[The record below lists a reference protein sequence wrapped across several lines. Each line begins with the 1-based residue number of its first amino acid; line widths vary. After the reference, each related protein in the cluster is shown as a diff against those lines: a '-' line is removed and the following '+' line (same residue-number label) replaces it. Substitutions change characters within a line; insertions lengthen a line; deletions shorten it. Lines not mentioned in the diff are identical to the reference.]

1 VSPKGGEVSTGEGEG
16 RAGPDEQFPVTEEER
31 DAALAALVR
40 ATGVGQLSLEE
51 FDRRT
56 DLVLTTP
63 SRTEFA
69 AATGGLEEIQP
80 GGAKRR
86 WFVPFG
92 NRLVQGQFFL
102 AERTRAFMLMGEIH
116 LDLRGAVFLVP
127 EPSLRVTALV
137 GNLRVLVPS
146 GVQVTVD
153 QRSLFGG
160 RTITTY
166 GPPATASRPRLRIS
180 TLDVLGSVKVTSD
193 EAVWSPALMAR
204 G

>member
-1 VSPKGGEVSTGEGEG
+1 MGDEVS
-16 RAGPDEQFPVTEEER
+16 AGDEEQFPVTDVER
-31 DAALAALVR
+31 DTALAALVR

-56 DLVLTTP
+56 DLVLTTS

-69 AATGGLEEIQP
+69 AATGGLEVIPP
-80 GGAKRR
+80 GRAKRR

-92 NRLVQGQFFL
+92 NRIVRGRFFM
-102 AERTRAFMLMGEIH
+102 AERTSAFVVMAEIH

-127 EPSLRVTALV
+127 EPRLRVRALV

-146 GVQVTVD
+146 GVQVVVD

-160 RTITTY
+160 RRITTY
-166 GPPATASRPRLRIS
+166 GPPASASRPRLAIS
-180 TLDVLGSVKVTSD
+180 TLDVLGSVKVTND
-193 EAVWSPALMAR
+193 EATWSPALMAR

>member
-1 VSPKGGEVSTGEGEG
+1 MGDEVS
-16 RAGPDEQFPVTEEER
+16 AGDDEQFPVSDGER
-31 DAALAALVR
+31 DAALASLVR
-40 ATGVGQLSLEE
+40 ATGAGQLSLEE

-69 AATGGLEEIQP
+69 AATGGLEVIPP
-80 GGAKRR
+80 GRAKRH

-92 NRLVQGQFFL
+92 NRLLRGRFFL
-102 AERTRAFMLMGEIH
+102 AGRTSAFVLLAEIH

-127 EPSLRVTALV
+127 EPSLRVKALV

-146 GVQVTVD
+146 GIQVTVD

-166 GPPATASRPRLRIS
+166 GPPASASRPRLWIS
-180 TLDVLGSVKVTSD
+180 MFDVFGSVKVTND
-193 EAVWSPALMAR
+193 EATWSPSLMPR

>member
-1 VSPKGGEVSTGEGEG
+1 MGDEVS
-16 RAGPDEQFPVTEEER
+16 AGDDEQFPVSDGER
-31 DAALAALVR
+31 DAALASLVR
-40 ATGVGQLSLEE
+40 ATGAGQLSLEE

-63 SRTEFA
+63 SRTAFA
-69 AATGGLEEIQP
+69 AATGGLEVIPP
-80 GGAKRR
+80 GRAKRR

-92 NRLVQGQFFL
+92 NRLVRGRFFM
-102 AERTRAFMLMGEIH
+102 AERTRAFIVMAEIH

-127 EPSLRVTALV
+127 EPNLRVRAVV

-146 GVQVTVD
+146 GIQVTVD
-153 QRSLFGG
+153 QRSLLGG

-166 GPPATASRPRLRIS
+166 GPPASASRPRLWIS
-180 TLDVLGSVKVTSD
+180 MVDVFGSVKVTND
-193 EAVWSPALMAR
+193 EAAWSPSLMAR

>member
-1 VSPKGGEVSTGEGEG
+1 MGDEVS
-16 RAGPDEQFPVTEEER
+16 AGDDERFPVSDGER
-31 DAALAALVR
+31 DAALASLVR
-40 ATGVGQLSLEE
+40 ATGAGQLSLEE

-56 DLVLTTP
+56 DLVLMTP

-69 AATGGLEEIQP
+69 AATGGLQAIPP
-80 GGAKRR
+80 GRAKRH
-86 WFVPFG
+86 WFVPVG
-92 NRLVQGQFFL
+92 NRLVRGRFFMT
-102 AERTRAFMLMGEIH
+102 ERTRALMVMAEIH

-127 EPSLRVTALV
+127 EPRLSVTALV

-146 GVQVTVD
+146 GIQVTVD

-166 GPPATASRPRLRIS
+166 GPPASASRPRLWIS
-180 TLDVLGSVKVTSD
+180 MLDVFGSVKVTND
-193 EAVWSPALMAR
+193 EAAWSPSLMAR

>member
-1 VSPKGGEVSTGEGEG
+1 MVDEVI
-16 RAGPDEQFPVTEEER
+16 AGDDAQFPVSDGER
-31 DAALAALVR
+31 DAALASLVR
-40 ATGVGQLSLEE
+40 ATGAGQLSLEE

-69 AATGGLEEIQP
+69 AATGGLEVIPP
-80 GGAKRR
+80 GRAKRH
-86 WFVPFG
+86 WFVPVG
-92 NRLVQGQFFL
+92 NRVLRGRFFL
-102 AERTRAFMLMGEIH
+102 AERTRAFIVMAEIH

-127 EPSLRVTALV
+127 EPALRVRALV
-137 GNLRVLVPS
+137 GNVRVLVPS
-146 GVQVTVD
+146 GIQVTVD

-166 GPPATASRPRLRIS
+166 GPPASASRPRLSIS
-180 TLDVLGSVKVTSD
+180 MLDVFGTVNVTSD
-193 EAVWSPALMAR
+193 EATWSPSLMRR

>member
-1 VSPKGGEVSTGEGEG
+1 VSTGDGEG
-16 RAGPDEQFPVTEEER
+16 SAGAGEQFPVTEEER
-31 DAALAALVR
+31 NAALAALVR
-40 ATGVGQLSLEE
+40 ATGAGQLSLEE

-63 SRTEFA
+63 SRPEFA
-69 AATGGLEEIQP
+69 AATGGLEEIEP
-80 GGAKRR
+80 GRAKRH

-92 NRLVQGQFFL
+92 NRLVRGRFFV
-102 AERTRAFMLMGEIH
+102 AERTRAFMLLSEIH

-127 EPSLRVTALV
+127 EPSLRVRALV

-180 TLDVLGSVKVTSD
+180 MLGVLGSVKVTND
-193 EAVWSPALMAR
+193 EAAWSPALLRR

>member
-1 VSPKGGEVSTGEGEG
+1 MSAGEG
-16 RAGPDEQFPVTEEER
+16 EQFPVTDGER
-31 DAALAALVR
+31 DAALSVLVR
-40 ATGVGQLSLEE
+40 ATGAGQLSLEE

-56 DLVLTTP
+56 DLVLMTP

-69 AATGGLEEIQP
+69 AATGGLEVIPP
-80 GGAKRR
+80 GRAKRH

-92 NRLVQGQFFL
+92 NRLMRGRFFL
-102 AERTRAFMLMGEIH
+102 GERTSAFMALAEIH

-127 EPSLRVTALV
+127 EPSLRVRALV

-160 RTITTY
+160 RSIRTY
-166 GPPATASRPRLRIS
+166 GPPATASRPRLAIS
-180 TLDVLGSVKVTSD
+180 TLDVLGSVKVTND
-193 EAVWSPALMAR
+193 EATWSPSLMAR

>member
-1 VSPKGGEVSTGEGEG
+1 VSTGDGDVIA
-16 RAGPDEQFPVTEEER
+16 AGGEQFPVTKEER
-31 DAALAALVR
+31 DAALGALVR
-40 ATGVGQLSLEE
+40 ATGAGQLSLEE

-56 DLVLTTP
+56 DLVLTAP

-69 AATGGLEEIQP
+69 AATGGLEEIEP
-80 GGAKRR
+80 GRAKRH

-92 NRLVQGQFFL
+92 NRLVRGRFFV
-102 AERTRAFMLMGEIH
+102 AERTRAFMLVGEIH

-127 EPSLRVTALV
+127 EPSLRVRALV
-137 GNLRVLVPS
+137 GNVRVLVPS
-146 GVQVTVD
+146 GIQVTVD

-166 GPPATASRPRLRIS
+166 GPPATASRPRLLIS
-180 TLDVLGSVKVTSD
+180 LLDVLGSVKVTSD
-193 EAVWSPALMAR
+193 EAEWSPALMRR

>member
-1 VSPKGGEVSTGEGEG
+1 MGDEVS
-16 RAGPDEQFPVTEEER
+16 AGDDEQFPVSDGER
-31 DAALAALVR
+31 DAALASLVR
-40 ATGVGQLSLEE
+40 ATGAGQVSLEE

-63 SRTEFA
+63 SRAAFA
-69 AATGGLEEIQP
+69 AATGGLEVIPP
-80 GGAKRR
+80 GRAKRR

-92 NRLVQGQFFL
+92 NRLVRGRFFM
-102 AERTRAFMLMGEIH
+102 AERTRAFVVLAEIH

-127 EPSLRVTALV
+127 EPNLRVRALV

-146 GVQVTVD
+146 GIQVTVD

-166 GPPATASRPRLRIS
+166 GPPSSASRPRLWIS
-180 TLDVLGSVKVTSD
+180 MLDVFGNVKVTND
-193 EAVWSPALMAR
+193 EAAWSPSLMAR

>member
-1 VSPKGGEVSTGEGEG
+1 MGDELIVGD
-16 RAGPDEQFPVTEEER
+16 DEQFPVSDGER
-31 DAALAALVR
+31 DAALATLIR
-40 ATGVGQLSLEE
+40 ATGAGQLSLEE

-56 DLVLTTP
+56 DLVLTTA

-69 AATGGLEEIQP
+69 GATSGLEVIPP
-80 GGAKRR
+80 GRVKRR
-86 WFVPFG
+86 WLVPFG
-92 NRLVQGQFFL
+92 NRLVRGRFFM
-102 AERTRAFMLMGEIH
+102 AERTRAFMLMAEIH

-127 EPSLRVTALV
+127 EPRLKVTALV

-146 GVQVTVD
+146 GVQVVVD

-160 RTITTY
+160 RRITTY
-166 GPPATASRPRLRIS
+166 GPPASASRPRLAIS

-193 EAVWSPALMAR
+193 EATWSPALMAR

>member
-1 VSPKGGEVSTGEGEG
+1 MGGEVSPGE
-16 RAGPDEQFPVTEEER
+16 DEQFPVTVDER
-31 DAALAALVR
+31 DTALTVLVR
-40 ATGVGQLSLEE
+40 ATGAGQLSLEE

-69 AATGGLEEIQP
+69 AATGGLEVIPP
-80 GGAKRR
+80 GRAKRR

-92 NRLVQGQFFL
+92 NRLVRGRFFM
-102 AERTRAFMLMGEIH
+102 AERTSAFMVLAEIH

-127 EPSLRVTALV
+127 EPRLSVAALI

-153 QRSLFGG
+153 HRTLFGG
-160 RTITTY
+160 
-166 GPPATASRPRLRIS
+166 
-180 TLDVLGSVKVTSD
+180 
-193 EAVWSPALMAR
+193 
-204 G
+204 

>member
-1 VSPKGGEVSTGEGEG
+1 VSADEG
-16 RAGPDEQFPVTEEER
+16 EQFPVTEGER
-31 DAALAALVR
+31 DASLAVLVR
-40 ATGVGQLSLEE
+40 ATGAGQLSLEE

-69 AATGGLEEIQP
+69 AATGGLEVIPP
-80 GGAKRR
+80 GRTKRR

-92 NRLVQGQFFL
+92 NRLVRGRFFL
-102 AERTRAFMLMGEIH
+102 GGRTTAFVAMAEIH
-116 LDLRGAVFLVP
+116 LDLRGAVFLAP
-127 EPSLRVTALV
+127 EPRIRVLALA

-146 GVQVTVD
+146 GVQVVVD

-160 RTITTY
+160 RKITTY
-166 GPPATASRPRLRIS
+166 GPPATASRPRLEIS
-180 TLDVLGSVKVTSD
+180 MIDVLGSVKVTND
-193 EAVWSPALMAR
+193 EATWSPSLMAR

>member
-1 VSPKGGEVSTGEGEG
+1 VSTRDGDVI
-16 RAGPDEQFPVTEEER
+16 AGDGEQFPVTEQER
-31 DAALAALVR
+31 NAALAALVR

-80 GGAKRR
+80 GRAKRHLI
-86 WFVPFG
+86 VPFG
-92 NRLVQGQFFL
+92 NRILRGRFFL
-102 AERTRAFMLMGEIH
+102 AERTRAFMLLAEIH

-137 GNLRVLVPS
+137 GNVRVLVPS

-166 GPPATASRPRLRIS
+166 GPPTTASRPRLRIS
-180 TLDVLGSVKVTSD
+180 TLDVLGSVKVTND
-193 EAVWSPALMAR
+193 EAAWSPALMAR